1 MSHKKKIIFNCIFLL
16 VCFALTMYY
25 VFHGQDFSKIMSYVK
40 DAHSL
45 YWLLGVVL
53 VIGFILGESVIIFY
67 LMRSLGKQPKLNHC
81 FLYSFVG
88 FFFSL
93 VTPSATGGQPA
104 QVLFMKKDKLPVHLS
119 TLVLLLVTITY
130 KLVLVIIGIAV
141 LILRPSFVMTCL
153 DPIMHWVWLGI
164 FLNVLCV
171 GGMLCLVFSPGL
183 AKRIV
188 MACFFLLKR
197 FTSSKK
203 VHSFEA
209 KLSGSMDKY
218 SAAASYF
225 EHHKRIL
232 FNVLA
237 LTFLQRIFLF
247 FITWLVLCSFD
258 ITGINALEA
267 VTLQAMISVAVDML
281 PLPGGMGISEHLFQA
296 VFLPICGS
304 VLTIPVMI
312 VSRGISFY
320 TQLFISAVFTVIAYF
335 VVFRE
340 GKEKKNDRIL

>member
-1 MSHKKKIIFNCIFLL
+1 MSRKKKIIFNCIFLL
-16 VCFALTMYY
+16 ICFALTMYY
-25 VFHGQDFSKIMSYVK
+25 VFHGQDFSMIMSYVK

-45 YWLLGVVL
+45 FWLLGIIL

-67 LMRSLGKQPKLNHC
+67 LMRSLGRKPKLNHC

-141 LILRPSFVMTCL
+141 LILRPVSVMHCL
-153 DPIMHWVWLGI
+153 APVMRWIWLGI

-188 MACFFLLKR
+188 MAYGQVQRCR
-197 FTSSKK
+197 
-203 VHSFEA
+203 
-209 KLSGSMDKY
+209 KL
-218 SAAASYF
+218 F
-225 EHHKRIL
+225 
-232 FNVLA
+232 
-237 LTFLQRIFLF
+237 
-247 FITWLVLCSFD
+247 
-258 ITGINALEA
+258 
-267 VTLQAMISVAVDML
+267 
-281 PLPGGMGISEHLFQA
+281 
-296 VFLPICGS
+296 
-304 VLTIPVMI
+304 
-312 VSRGISFY
+312 
-320 TQLFISAVFTVIAYF
+320 
-335 VVFRE
+335 
-340 GKEKKNDRIL
+340 